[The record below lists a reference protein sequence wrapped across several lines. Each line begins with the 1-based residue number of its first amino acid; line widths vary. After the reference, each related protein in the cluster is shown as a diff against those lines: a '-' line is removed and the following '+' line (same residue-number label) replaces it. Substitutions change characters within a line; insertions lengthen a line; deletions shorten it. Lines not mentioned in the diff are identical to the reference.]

1 MTGSPGDGADDRAAD
16 LEAAVQADAGWLLI
30 ASLMSLAAD
39 DAVIRDWG
47 VEPVPAEVARG
58 DGLVHDPG
66 RLAGAL
72 RALL

>member
-1 MTGSPGDGADDRAAD
+1 MYQRDGA
-16 LEAAVQADAGWLLI
+16 
-30 ASLMSLAAD
+30 LAAD